1 MSYDFVNPDHYKYS
15 DREIWEM
22 QVAIW
27 GPEAYI
33 TYCEINAFKYRM
45 RMGKKPGQ
53 PHEQDLNKALW
64 YERKAAELRAEISDN
79 SLLDGE
85 QRELLSG
92 PERGIYANIK
102 ALK

>member
-64 YERKAAELRAEISDN
+64 YERKATDLRAKISDN

-85 QRELLSG
+85 QRELLS
-92 PERGIYANIK
+92 RALHRIYPDNK
-102 ALK
+102 AFE

>member
-15 DREIWEM
+15 DLEIWEM

-64 YERKAAELRAEISDN
+64 YERKAAELRAEISHN
-79 SLLDGE
+79 RLLAGE
-85 QRELLSG
+85 QRQFLPSA
-92 PERGIYANIK
+92 ERGIRPDNKPIE
-102 ALK
+102 

>member
-64 YERKAAELRAEISDN
+64 YERKAAELRAEISHN
-79 SLLDGE
+79 RLLADQ
-85 QRELLSG
+85 QRELLSCA
-92 PERGIYANIK
+92 ERGIRPDSK
-102 ALK
+102 AFE

>member
-64 YERKAAELRAEISDN
+64 YERKAAELRAEISHN
-79 SLLDGE
+79 RLLADQ
-85 QRELLSG
+85 QRELLSST
-92 PERGIYANIK
+92 ERGIRPDHK
-102 ALK
+102 AFE

>member
-1 MSYDFVNPDHYKYS
+1 
-15 DREIWEM
+15 M

-53 PHEQDLNKALW
+53 PHQQDLDKALW
-64 YERKAAELRAEISDN
+64 YERKAAELRAQISHN
-79 SLLDGE
+79 SLLAGE
-85 QRELLSG
+85 QREFLSST
-92 PERGIYANIK
+92 ERGIRPDSK
-102 ALK
+102 AFE

>member
-64 YERKAAELRAEISDN
+64 YERKAAELRAKISDN
-79 SLLDGE
+79 SLLASK
-85 QRELLSG
+85 QRELLPG
-92 PERGIYANIK
+92 ADLGIRPDNK
-102 ALK
+102 AFE